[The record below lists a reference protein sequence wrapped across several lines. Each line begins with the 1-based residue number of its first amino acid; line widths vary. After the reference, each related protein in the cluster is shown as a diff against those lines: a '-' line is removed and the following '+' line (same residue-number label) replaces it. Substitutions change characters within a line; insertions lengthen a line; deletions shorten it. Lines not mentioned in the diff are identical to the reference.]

1 MYRVLS
7 FDVGTKNLGLC
18 DLSVNA
24 VGEFTVHKWTVDSCV
39 PRGLNVNITPVAE
52 LAPMFYAWALEQ
64 KKKWLTNADGSK
76 IEFQRFF
83 IENQPMGGRGSA
95 RNLKTKILSHVL
107 QCLLSQEGVPISFIN
122 PSLKLKDMPRPLE
135 GKTKYRD
142 NKLYAISKTTEIVGL
157 PACLNKEDCSKLF
170 VEKKIKRDDLADA
183 FLQGLIAGQM
193 FCKGLVIVDEE
204 PKKKSKK
211 KAVEAPE
218 PETEAPKE
226 PVEVKK
232 TKAAP
237 KPPAKPVDTVEP
249 IESAGKKSK
258 KRKVSEV

>member
-1 MYRVLS
+1 
-7 FDVGTKNLGLC
+7 
-18 DLSVNA
+18 
-24 VGEFTVHKWTVDSCV
+24 
-39 PRGLNVNITPVAE
+39 
-52 LAPMFYAWALEQ
+52 MFYAWALEE

-122 PSLKLKDMPRPLE
+122 PSLKLKDMPRPAE

-157 PACLNKEDCSKLF
+157 PACLNKEDCTKLF

-193 FCKGLVIVDEE
+193 YCKGLVIVDEE

-211 KAVEAPE
+211 KPAADKAEKPVEGAEKSE
-218 PETEAPKE
+218 PAAAEPEAPKQ
-226 PVEVKK
+226 KK
-232 TKAAP
+232 KAAKKVDEVEEP
-237 KPPAKPVDTVEP
+237 AEKPDA
-249 IESAGKKSK
+249 KKSK